1 MSVSSYKPRDR
12 RLVASIY
19 ISTINREHVFINA
32 LSSNKM
38 KHFISLGGLST
49 DPLLKLLPS
58 SPATGFYC
66 SLFSLRFNI
75 TFLLSFPYLPLP
87 PPSPSTLSLRTIFI
101 ASSLFFPQ
109 IDLTFYILTLVW
121 LFSTLLCTISCG
133 INYRKIYQT
142 MKSLHLFLV
151 IVSFILVTL
160 MFDSEVIL

>member
-1 MSVSSYKPRDR
+1 MLSCLSPHNIGFLEGICIQKNMFLFNVLKFFFVSVSSYKPRDR
-12 RLVASIY
+12 RLVASIF

-58 SPATGFYC
+58 SPATGFHC

-87 PPSPSTLSLRTIFI
+87 PPSPSTLSLGTIFI

-109 IDLTFYILTLVW
+109 IDLTFYTITLV
-121 LFSTLLCTISCG
+121 
-133 INYRKIYQT
+133 
-142 MKSLHLFLV
+142 
-151 IVSFILVTL
+151 
-160 MFDSEVIL
+160 

>member
-1 MSVSSYKPRDR
+1 MLSCLSPHNIGFLEGICIQKNMFLFNVLKFFFVSVSSYKPRDR
-12 RLVASIY
+12 RLVASIF

-58 SPATGFYC
+58 SPATGFHC

-109 IDLTFYILTLVW
+109 IDLTFYTITLV
-121 LFSTLLCTISCG
+121 
-133 INYRKIYQT
+133 
-142 MKSLHLFLV
+142 
-151 IVSFILVTL
+151 
-160 MFDSEVIL
+160 

>member
-1 MSVSSYKPRDR
+1 
-12 RLVASIY
+12 
-19 ISTINREHVFINA
+19 
-32 LSSNKM
+32 M

-87 PPSPSTLSLRTIFI
+87 PPSPLSLRTIFI

-109 IDLTFYILTLVW
+109 IDLTFYTLTLVG
-121 LFSTLLCTISCG
+121 LFPTLLCTISCG

-142 MKSLHLFLV
+142 IKSLHLFLV

>member
-1 MSVSSYKPRDR
+1 
-12 RLVASIY
+12 
-19 ISTINREHVFINA
+19 
-32 LSSNKM
+32 M

-58 SPATGFYC
+58 SPAAGFYC

-87 PPSPSTLSLRTIFI
+87 PPSPLSLRTIFI

-142 MKSLHLFLV
+142 IKSLHLFLV
-151 IVSFILVTL
+151 IVSFIHITL

>member
-1 MSVSSYKPRDR
+1 MLSCLSPHNIGFLEGICIQKNMFLFNVLKFFLCLYLLINHVTEDSWHPFF
-12 RLVASIY
+12 

-58 SPATGFYC
+58 SPATGFHC

-75 TFLLSFPYLPLP
+75 TFLLSFPYLPL
-87 PPSPSTLSLRTIFI
+87 PSPSTLSLRTIFI

-109 IDLTFYILTLVW
+109 IDLTFYTITLV
-121 LFSTLLCTISCG
+121 
-133 INYRKIYQT
+133 
-142 MKSLHLFLV
+142 
-151 IVSFILVTL
+151 
-160 MFDSEVIL
+160 

>member
-1 MSVSSYKPRDR
+1 
-12 RLVASIY
+12 
-19 ISTINREHVFINA
+19 
-32 LSSNKM
+32 M
-38 KHFISLGGLST
+38 KHFISLGGLSA

-87 PPSPSTLSLRTIFI
+87 PPSPLSLRTIFM

-142 MKSLHLFLV
+142 IKSLHLFLV
-151 IVSFILVTL
+151 IVSFIHITL

>member
-32 LSSNKM
+32 LSLTNLKKM

-87 PPSPSTLSLRTIFI
+87 PPSPLSLRTIFI

-133 INYRKIYQT
+133 INYKQLRA
-142 MKSLHLFLV
+142 
-151 IVSFILVTL
+151 
-160 MFDSEVIL
+160 

>member
-12 RLVASIY
+12 RLVASIF

-58 SPATGFYC
+58 SSATGFHC

-75 TFLLSFPYLPLP
+75 TFLLSFPYLPLPLP

-109 IDLTFYILTLVW
+109 IDLTFYILTLV
-121 LFSTLLCTISCG
+121 
-133 INYRKIYQT
+133 
-142 MKSLHLFLV
+142 
-151 IVSFILVTL
+151 
-160 MFDSEVIL
+160 